1 MNKTFDKGLQILEA
15 IQLAGQHGLDMA
27 ALARETGIQRSTV
40 YRYVKVLHARGYV
53 HFPRRPS
60 VAVALGADQR
70 SRRAGRGDAQI
81 VPAFAPVL
89 RRISDATGDASFL
102 VRAEQ
107 GDSLCLHRE
116 LGVYPVQVLAVT
128 IGHRQPLGVGA
139 AGLALL
145 ASQHDADIDAILTRN
160 ASRLAQFGGMT
171 RARMEQL
178 IHTTRERGWSAVGNA
193 AVPGVLGVGLPVPGP
208 GARAHFAVSVS
219 SIMSRMPLARQR
231 FIVDVMRHALAGVAI
246 GQIFAGPHDSR

>member
-1 MNKTFDKGLQILEA
+1 M
-15 IQLAGQHGLDMA
+15 
-27 ALARETGIQRSTV
+27 
-40 YRYVKVLHARGYV
+40 
-53 HFPRRPS
+53 RR
-60 VAVALGADQR
+60 L
-70 SRRAGRGDAQI
+70 
-81 VPAFAPVL
+81 FW
-89 RRISDATGDASFL
+89 
-102 VRAEQ
+102 
-107 GDSLCLHRE
+107 
-116 LGVYPVQVLAVT
+116 
-128 IGHRQPLGVGA
+128 LGVGA
-139 AGLALL
+139 VAG
-145 ASQHDADIDAILTRN
+145 ASGTIWAEHKV
-160 ASRLAQFGGMT
+160 